1 MILSI
6 IPELMVEN
14 RAKYIVFNKIL
25 IPLPYTLYFALQV
38 KLYL

>member
-6 IPELMVEN
+6 VPELMGEN
-14 RAKYIVFNKIL
+14 RAKYIVFNKK
-25 IPLPYTLYFALQV
+25 LPYTLYFALQV